1 MPRLYPTVNS
11 ENYIGRPVDTRGD
24 DQRADRLHSS
34 IRFLVSRYHLRPV
47 RARSKDLKRFAR
59 FLRGELRS
67 RRPSSDFPVTFTDSH
82 ENENERRSGGRR
94 HRCARDERAS
104 ERAREKCRRDREFTA
119 RHDRERETRARFLD
133 FASKATASGEGERKR
148 RREPLLY
155 DAWRDDT
162 ETLKEE
168 DNKNARGDPGA
179 PVSFARADLSSALES
194 RCFPKR
200 R

>member
-1 MPRLYPTVNS
+1 M
-11 ENYIGRPVDTRGD
+11 
-24 DQRADRLHSS
+24 RAMS
-34 IRFLVSRYHLRPV
+34 
-47 RARSKDLKRFAR
+47 
-59 FLRGELRS
+59 
-67 RRPSSDFPVTFTDSH
+67 
-82 ENENERRSGGRR
+82 
-94 HRCARDERAS
+94 ERAS
-104 ERAREKCRRDREFTA
+104 ERAKNAGEIANLRRGTIE
-119 RHDRERETRARFLD
+119 RERETRARFLD